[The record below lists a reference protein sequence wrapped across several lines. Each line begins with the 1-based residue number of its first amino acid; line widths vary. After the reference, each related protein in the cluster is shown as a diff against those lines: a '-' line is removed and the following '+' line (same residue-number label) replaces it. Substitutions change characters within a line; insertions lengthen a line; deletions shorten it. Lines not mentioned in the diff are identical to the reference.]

1 MNKYL
6 IIILTLL
13 FFNSC
18 LGKTNSQSK
27 DKQEISASQSLSIDE
42 CSAKLKTLIVT
53 SVNFDNPFKK
63 ELSTRINK
71 DDDINH
77 TYTIELYVYDSGKN
91 SENTVG
97 WIKLDIKNNLLI
109 DITKDPDEGTI
120 LQYDQKL
127 YDEYLL
133 KCLDLKASIKK
144 VEQTNK
150 NKELK
155 LCTLPFDFDEYYNA
169 CYNSSNVDKC
179 KQNYPKYLFSEES
192 SIARIIKDKYNPL
205 EYMFLPSIHGYQVVI
220 LCNTGTDVE
229 TYNLLVIDNN
239 QIISSLEIGKIS
251 ETSIMDFNISED
263 YFITLYKRKP
273 GEDNRV
279 KWELFKIDDSG
290 KIDNVSN

>member
-63 ELSTRINK
+63 ELSARINK
-71 DDDINH
+71 DDSIN
-77 TYTIELYVYDSGKN
+77 YTIELYVYDSGEN

-97 WIKLDIKNNLLI
+97 WIKLNTKNNLLM
-109 DITKDPDEGTI
+109 DITSDPDKGTI

-127 YDEYLL
+127 YSEYLSE
-133 KCLDLKASIKK
+133 CMDLKASIGKSK
-144 VEQTNK
+144 QTDRNE
-150 NKELK
+150 ELK
-155 LCTLPFDFDEYYNA
+155 LCTLPFDFDEYYEA
-169 CYNSSNVDKC
+169 CYNSSNTDKC
-179 KQNYPKYLFSEES
+179 EQNYPKYPFSEES
-192 SIARIIKDKYNPL
+192 SISKIVKDKYNPS
-205 EYMFLPSIHGYQVVI
+205 EYMYLPKIQSYQVVI
-220 LCNTGTDVE
+220 LCNTETDVE
-229 TYNLLVIDNN
+229 TYNLLVIGKN
-239 QIISSLEIGKIS
+239 QIISSLEIGKMS

-263 YFITLYKRKP
+263 YLITLYKRKSS
-273 GEDNRV
+273 EDNRT
-279 KWELFKIDDSG
+279 KWKSFKIDSNG
-290 KIDNVSN
+290 KIDNISD